1 MSRLDCSRKQFQ
13 ERRTETSRKCA
24 GRAMVF
30 RGVMCGRAL
39 GRDIVVYKV
48 VIQGI
53 QVLSA
58 SPMDH

>member
-1 MSRLDCSRKQFQ
+1 MSRLELFREAVSREKDRD
-13 ERRTETSRKCA
+13 ESEMRREGHGC
-24 GRAMVF
+24 